1 MSIIRIEKHD
11 YTVEP
16 LTQWDRNQTL
26 EIYGLSLAR
35 VPEVHFSN
43 IGMERAITRQ
53 ATMDSKG
60 VITVSVPNGLL
71 QKPYTITAHL
81 CAYTGA
87 TFETLYT
94 VKIPVAE
101 RKQPADYTIEDDGD
115 VYSFNALNNK
125 VDQAVADMKAAEQS
139 MSENLGPLVETKVVD
154 AVAALIDASLSQT
167 GKAADAKAVTDAI
180 AALKTALSGTVLWE
194 NPDDTAEFA
203 AQKLPLD
210 LTNYPRIRI
219 VWAFNSTESDGS
231 AAQFKHETVCT
242 TRGKHYA
249 HISSDGD
256 FRRYDV
262 QDDGIDFYY
271 GYNSAFIKKLTP
283 SVIIGYDF

>member
-1 MSIIRIEKHD
+1 MSIVTIEKHN

-35 VPEVHFSN
+35 APEVHFSN

-53 ATMDSKG
+53 ATMDSAG
-60 VITVSVPNGLL
+60 VITVSVPNGVL

-94 VKIPVAE
+94 IKIPVNE
-101 RKQPADYTIEDDGD
+101 RKQPADYSIEDDGD
-115 VYSFNALNNK
+115 VYSFNELSNK

-139 MSENLGPLVETKVVD
+139 MGENLGPLVETKVGEVIGSF
-154 AVAALIDASLSQT
+154 IDASLSQT

-194 NPDDTAEFA
+194 NPDDTVEFVD
-203 AQKLPLD
+203 QKVALD
-210 LTNYPRIRI
+210 LTKYKSIRIRWKHNYDTSNI
-219 VWAFNSTESDGS
+219 VHCT
-231 AAQFKHETVCT
+231 ETVATARDTYVVVGCY
-242 TRGKHYA
+242 G
-249 HISSDGD
+249 SSNSY
-256 FRRYDV
+256 RTYIV
-262 QDDGIDFYY
+262 ADDGVEFS
-271 GYNSAFIKKLTP
+271 GGLTQNFVKEFTP

>member
-1 MSIIRIEKHD
+1 MSIIKIEKHD

-35 VPEVHFSN
+35 APEVHFSN
-43 IGMERAITRQ
+43 IAMDRAITRQ

-81 CAYTGA
+81 CQYNGA

-94 VKIPVAE
+94 VKIPVTE

-115 VYSFNALNNK
+115 LYSFNALNNK

-139 MSENLGPLVETKVVD
+139 MTDNLGPLVENKVGD
-154 AVAALIDASLSQT
+154 AVAALIDTTLSQT

-180 AALKTALSGTVLWE
+180 AAAVNSIRASISGTVLWE
-194 NPDDTAEFA
+194 GSQQSGKIE
-203 AQKLPLD
+203 LD
-210 LTNYPRIRI
+210 LTPYKRVRIIWRR
-219 VWAFNSTESDGS
+219 SDADGAGGYIS
-231 AAQFKHETVCT
+231 RHIETT
-242 TRGKHYA
+242 ATRGD
-249 HISSDGD
+249 HIVHFNESNS
-256 FRRYDV
+256 YKV
-262 QDDGIDFYY
+262 YNVADDGIDVYV
-271 GYNSAFIKKLTP
+271 GGANASSVRAA
-283 SVIIGYDF
+283 VIIGYDF

>member
-35 VPEVHFSN
+35 APEVHFSN

-81 CAYTGA
+81 CQYNGA

-94 VKIPVAE
+94 IKIPVTE

-115 VYSFNALNNK
+115 VYSFNELSNK
-125 VDQAVADMKAAEQS
+125 VTDAVAALKAAEQS
-139 MSENLGPLVETKVVD
+139 MSDTLGPIVETKVGE
-154 AVAALIDASLSQT
+154 AIGSFIDTTLSQT
-167 GKAADAKAVTDAI
+167 GKAADAKAVTDALV
-180 AALKTALSGTVLWE
+180 ALKTALSGTVLWE

-203 AQKLPLD
+203 NQKVALD
-210 LTNYPRIRI
+210 LTAYKSVRI
-219 VWAFNSTESDGS
+219 VWMYNGTDGTRVTV
-231 AAQFKHETVCT
+231 ET
-242 TRGKHYA
+242 
-249 HISSDGD
+249 ISSYRG
-256 FRRYDV
+256 RYRVHVHTASHYRDYTV
-262 QDDGIDFYY
+262 QDDGIELVT
-271 GYNSAFIKKLTP
+271 GYDNNFTKSLAP

>member
-35 VPEVHFSN
+35 APEVHFSN

-53 ATMDSKG
+53 ATMDSAG
-60 VITVSVPNGLL
+60 VITVSVPNGVL

-94 VKIPVAE
+94 IKIPVNE
-101 RKQPADYTIEDDGD
+101 RKQPADYSIEDDGD
-115 VYSFNALNNK
+115 VYSFNELSNK

-139 MSENLGPLVETKVVD
+139 MSETLGPLVETKVGD
-154 AVAALIDASLSQT
+154 AIAACIDATLSQK
-167 GKAADAKAVTDAI
+167 GKAADAKAVTDAL
-180 AALKTALSGTVLWE
+180 AALKTTLSGTVLWE

-203 AQKLPLD
+203 AQKVALD

-219 VWAFNSTESDGS
+219 VWAFNSTELDGTT
-231 AAQFKHETVCT
+231 AQFKHETVNT
-242 TRGKHYA
+242 QRGKYVA
-249 HISSDGD
+249 HISSDGRY
-256 FRRYDV
+256 RRYDV
-262 QDDGIDFYY
+262 QNDGIDFYS
-271 GYNSAFIKKLTP
+271 GYDAAYVKKLAP